1 LRSISESGA
10 VTYLRGARRTY
21 GRTTSWGSR
30 ASAPR
35 AQLAT
40 VRWRGSVELLITQ
53 LRENHDDLRRS
64 EENVRHA
71 ELRTA
76 TEALDHERE
85 AARRFFELSRDMMCI
100 AGPDGFLR
108 RVNPAF
114 AVLGHS
120 TQKLLETP
128 FLAFVHPDDHASTWA
143 VIDVHRGVGPSVQL
157 ENRWR
162 CADGS
167 YRWLWWTSTTD
178 SSGIMYGSARDI
190 TEFKRNEDT
199 LRCANR
205 AAESANRELE
215 SFTYTVAHDLRA
227 PLRSIDGFSQALLE
241 DDSSVLDETGV
252 GHLRTVRGAAQ
263 RMGQLIDDLLSRAL
277 RSAHPPQQSAS
288 AD

>member
-1 LRSISESGA
+1 
-10 VTYLRGARRTY
+10 
-21 GRTTSWGSR
+21 
-30 ASAPR
+30 
-35 AQLAT
+35 
-40 VRWRGSVELLITQ
+40 
-53 LRENHDDLRRS
+53 
-64 EENVRHA
+64 VRHA

-178 SSGIMYGSARDI
+178 SSGIMYGSAR
-190 TEFKRNEDT
+190 EP
-199 LRCANR
+199 AG
-205 AAESANRELE
+205 S
-215 SFTYTVAHDLRA
+215 
-227 PLRSIDGFSQALLE
+227 
-241 DDSSVLDETGV
+241 
-252 GHLRTVRGAAQ
+252 
-263 RMGQLIDDLLSRAL
+263 
-277 RSAHPPQQSAS
+277 RSAALVHAIEPA
-288 AD
+288 ARIIEDMMRTARVLLKE